1 MSATKKTDIESLV
14 SAAQSGSGEA
24 INALVHAKR
33 PTVEMIAMKYI
44 HSPLEKDD
52 LVQEGMIGLLAA
64 LRAYQPKRG
73 AAFRTFAGTC
83 IENAIQTALRKF
95 SRRKDVPTDNAGTAV
110 SAEDDFLAAESVAR
124 LSRALEQQLSPMEN
138 EVLRLHISGFRYADI
153 ATRLNKSP
161 KAVDNAL
168 QRIRKKLTLLFE

>member
-24 INALVHAKR
+24 INALVHAMR

-95 SRRKDVPTDNAGTAV
+95 SRRKDVPTDNMV
-110 SAEDDFLAAESVAR
+110 SWRTIWIMPVQPSAR
-124 LSRALEQQLSPMEN
+124 RTIFWPQRVWRA
-138 EVLRLHISGFRYADI
+138 
-153 ATRLNKSP
+153 
-161 KAVDNAL
+161 
-168 QRIRKKLTLLFE
+168 

>member
-24 INALVHAKR
+24 INALVHAMR

-95 SRRKDVPTDNAGTAV
+95 SRRKDVPTDNMVSLEDYLDHAGTARYQ
-110 SAEDDFLAAESVAR
+110 FLVFQHFEKYLAGYVVGIISCQYKWLSVEYAMQVHFQKIVFYDAVFQR
-124 LSRALEQQLSPMEN
+124 R
-138 EVLRLHISGFRYADI
+138 IS
-153 ATRLNKSP
+153 
-161 KAVDNAL
+161 
-168 QRIRKKLTLLFE
+168 LTKISH

>member
-1 MSATKKTDIESLV
+1 
-14 SAAQSGSGEA
+14 
-24 INALVHAKR
+24 
-33 PTVEMIAMKYI
+33 MKYI

-95 SRRKDVPTDNAGTAV
+95 SRRKDVPSDNMVSLEDYLDHAGTAV

-124 LSRALEQQLSPMEN
+124 LSRTLEQQLSPMEN
-138 EVLRLHISGFRYADI
+138 EVRLHISGFRYADI
-153 ATRLNKSP
+153 ASRLNKSP
-161 KAVDNAL
+161 KVVDNAL